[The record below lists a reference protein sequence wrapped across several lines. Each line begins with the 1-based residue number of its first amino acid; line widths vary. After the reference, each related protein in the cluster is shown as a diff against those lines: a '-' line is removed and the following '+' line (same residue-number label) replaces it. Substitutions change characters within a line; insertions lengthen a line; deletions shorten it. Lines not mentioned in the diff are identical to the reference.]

1 MISKKKV
8 NESDYDEYLMFIFW
22 SISIPIYLFCFL
34 LAIIFR
40 HIFPLLIVPIIY
52 FFLVCSSNV
61 NYWLKW
67 RLKIIFSNKY
77 ARLFRII

>member
-40 HIFPLLIVPIIY
+40 HIFPLLI
-52 FFLVCSSNV
+52 FL
-61 NYWLKW
+61 
-67 RLKIIFSNKY
+67 
-77 ARLFRII
+77 